1 MNRVWAALS
10 LRELST
16 IVASRVI
23 WVFGVA
29 CLCFGALIALGSSGE
44 GTTAVWLS
52 LPLVLYALPLIGLLA
67 GVAAVQGD
75 APEELLIASRISGM
89 GRRLV
94 VKWALWSLLL
104 GGVALLWILPA
115 VIRSEQWAMLPRLW
129 GYAQAEAAVF
139 VAWGLLIGRLIRDSV
154 AANLI
159 ALLLG
164 FFALVGA
171 GILAWLAARLPM
183 VQAHP
188 SLWTLSL
195 MAHPVEALRV
205 GLLFS
210 IDGLPFDPGRLPGL
224 AAWWL
229 QRPGIWYGL
238 LSVFWSGVALFL
250 SSRLRA
256 TPD

>member
-1 MNRVWAALS
+1 MSRVWSALC

-16 IVASRVI
+16 IVASRVM

-29 CLCFGALIALGSSGE
+29 CLCFGSLIALGSSTE

-75 APEELLIASRISGM
+75 APEALLIASRITGM

-94 VKWALWSLLL
+94 VKWVLWSLLL

-115 VIRSEQWAMLPRLW
+115 VIRSEQWAMLPQLW

-154 AANLI
+154 AAHLT

-164 FFALVGA
+164 FFALVGT
-171 GILAWLAARLPM
+171 GILAWLVAGLPM

-188 SLWTLSL
+188 SLWTLLL
-195 MAHPVEALRV
+195 MGHPIEALRV

-210 IDGLPFDPGRLPGL
+210 IDGLPFDPNRLPGL

-229 QRPGIWYGL
+229 QRPGVWYGVLAL
-238 LSVFWSGVALFL
+238 LWSGIALLVAT
-250 SSRLRA
+250 RLRIA
-256 TPD
+256 PD